1 MFSQCDRARQ
11 QSLDNTLSSDG
22 IPKWPSGERHQTI
35 CNSRVGTVVP
45 TQHCLQHV
53 CGLQHLLEM
62 PCLYDSLNRG
72 SDNLCWLTWYQIM
85 VVGNQL
91 VHPCTPEL
99 ARKMLT

>member
-1 MFSQCDRARQ
+1 MAYQNGLLVSV
-11 QSLDNTLSSDG
+11 T
-22 IPKWPSGERHQTI
+22 KPSVTAGLVQWCHHSTAY
-35 CNSRVGTVVP
+35 SM
-45 TQHCLQHV
+45 L

-91 VHPCTPEL
+91 VHPCTPKAGKE
-99 ARKMLT
+99 